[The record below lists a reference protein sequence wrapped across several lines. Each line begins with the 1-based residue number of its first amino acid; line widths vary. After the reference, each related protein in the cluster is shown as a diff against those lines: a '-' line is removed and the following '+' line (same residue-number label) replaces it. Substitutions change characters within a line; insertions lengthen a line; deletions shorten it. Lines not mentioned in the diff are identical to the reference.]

1 MGKIKVARVPDISHE
16 QWLELRRTGIGGSDA
31 ATIVGLNPYSSR
43 YALYL
48 DKIGELPPKEDNEAM
63 RIGRDLE
70 AYVAQRFCE
79 ATGKKVQRNNF
90 MWRSEEHPFML
101 ADIDRE
107 IVGENACLECKTTS
121 AYNKHDFENGQIPLA
136 WYSQILHYIYTMG
149 YDHAYLSVVV
159 LGKGYWWFRI
169 ERDDDEIAA
178 LIEQEEAFWKLVQ
191 ERTPPAPDG
200 SDATDAA
207 IRARYPA
214 DGVTDM
220 PAELTDK
227 SLAMLHTIEELDA
240 QIKELTTARKAAQAV
255 VEEEM
260 GACAYGS
267 VGEFSVSWKAQSR
280 TAIDSKRLKKEQPE
294 VWEQYSKTTE
304 SRVFKVKRREV
315 DAE

>member
-1 MGKIKVARVPDISHE
+1 MSA
-16 QWLELRRTGIGGSDA
+16 
-31 ATIVGLNPYSSR
+31 
-43 YALYL
+43 
-48 DKIGELPPKEDNEAM
+48 EAM
-63 RIGRDLE
+63 RQGHDFE
-70 AYVAQRFCE
+70 QYVASRFEE
-79 ATGKKVQRNNF
+79 ATGKKVKRNNF
-90 MWRSEEHPFML
+90 MWRSEEHPFMI

-107 IVGENACLECKTTS
+107 VIGENAALECKTTS
-121 AYNKHDFENGQIPLA
+121 AYNKHDFENGEIPMNYYA
-136 WYSQILHYIYTMG
+136 QCMHYMAVMG
-149 YDHAYLSVVV
+149 YDRMYLAVLV
-159 LGKGYWWFRI
+159 LGKAFYHFVI
-169 ERDDDEIAA
+169 ERNEEEIAA
-178 LIEQEEAFWKLVQ
+178 LIEQEEAFWKMVQ

-214 DGVTDM
+214 DGVVDV

-227 SLAMLHTIEELDA
+227 SLAMLHTIEELDS
-240 QIKELTTARKAAQAV
+240 QIKELTTAKNAAQAV

-294 VWEQYSKTTE
+294 VWERYSKTTE